1 MRAYQAR
8 AETEVRPDPTA
19 ALLHGHWRVLAWGVW
34 GALVALAL
42 SLFAAAIPALYAQR
56 NTPSEAVREGLAQ
69 LGLTVGFYAG
79 YVIALQV
86 VLALAYFAVAALIVR
101 RKSDDGGALFVAL
114 FLVLVATVNAPN
126 MAALEASQPT
136 LVLLAEV
143 ANVLL
148 GTSLILFLFLFPDG
162 RFVPRWTCAA
172 ALIWLAGQLLL
183 LFLTGDS
190 IVADPPD
197 WLALLVVAGLVIG
210 IGAQIYRYVRVSVR
224 VQRQQTKW
232 VVFGTAAAIIGQ
244 VIGILIAPSPAQTG
258 RQALLAD
265 LAGITIVNCSF
276 LLIPLAIGIAILRYR
291 LWDIDIIINHTLVY
305 GALTAIVAGLY
316 VLVVGALGAL
326 VQSRGNLLISLIATG
341 LVAAL
346 FQPLRDYLQ
355 RAVNRLLYGDRDD
368 PYAVLSRLGKRLET
382 ALAPDAVLPTIV
394 ETVKEAL
401 KLPYAAILLR
411 QGEEFRTMAES
422 GRSVGEPVR
431 LPLVYQSETVGRLLL
446 APRAPGETFSPLEW
460 QLLDDL
466 ARQAGIAVHAVRL
479 TADLQHSRERLV
491 TAREEERRRL
501 RRDLHDGLGPQLA
514 ALTLKLETARN
525 RLTHDPLAD
534 ALLADITERTQAAV
548 ADIRR
553 LVYALRPPTLDEFG
567 LVAALRE
574 GAAQHG
580 LPEENTVSITVDAPE
595 HLPPLPAAVEVA
607 AYRIAQEALTN
618 VVRHAAARSCVLRLT
633 LDEPRGLLW
642 LEIQD
647 DGCGLPTMRRSGVGL
662 QSMRERAEE
671 LGGSCE
677 IESVPGAGTRVR
689 ARLSYGKY
697 EAQSGQ
703 L

>member
-1 MRAYQAR
+1 
-8 AETEVRPDPTA
+8 
-19 ALLHGHWRVLAWGVW
+19 
-34 GALVALAL
+34 
-42 SLFAAAIPALYAQR
+42 
-56 NTPSEAVREGLAQ
+56 
-69 LGLTVGFYAG
+69 
-79 YVIALQV
+79 
-86 VLALAYFAVAALIVR
+86 
-101 RKSDDGGALFVAL
+101 
-114 FLVLVATVNAPN
+114 
-126 MAALEASQPT
+126 
-136 LVLLAEV
+136 
-143 ANVLL
+143 
-148 GTSLILFLFLFPDG
+148 LILFLFLFPDG
-162 RFVPRWTCAA
+162 RFVPRWTRAT
-172 ALIWLAGQLLL
+172 ALIWLAGQLFL

-190 IVADPPD
+190 VVTDPPD
-197 WLALLVVAGLVIG
+197 WLALLVVGGLGIG
-210 IGAQIYRYVRVSVR
+210 MGAQIYRYVRVSGP

-232 VVFGTAAAIIGQ
+232 VVFGAAAAIIGQ
-244 VIGILIAPSPAQTG
+244 VAGILIAPSSPQTG
-258 RQALLAD
+258 RSALLAD

-291 LWDIDIIINHTLVY
+291 LWDIDIIINRTLVY
-305 GALTAIVAGLY
+305 SALTASVAGLY

-326 VQSRGNLLISLIATG
+326 VQSRGNLLISLVATG
-341 LVAAL
+341 LVAVL
-346 FQPLRDYLQ
+346 FQPLRDRVQ

-368 PYAVLSRLGKRLET
+368 PYAVLSRLGQRLET
-382 ALAPDAVLPTIV
+382 TLAPDAVLPTIV

-401 KLPYAAILLR
+401 KLPYVAIMLR

-422 GRSVGEPVR
+422 GRSMGEPVR
-431 LPLVYQSETVGRLLL
+431 LPLVYQSEIVGRLLL

-466 ARQAGIAVHAVRL
+466 ARQAGIATHAVRL

-491 TAREEERRRL
+491 TTREEERRRL

-574 GAAQHG
+574 GAAPHSQ
-580 LPEENTVSITVDAPE
+580 PEKNTVSITVDAPE
-595 HLPPLPAAVEVA
+595 RLPPLPAAVEVA

-618 VVRHAAARSCVLRLT
+618 VVRHAAARICVIRLT
-633 LDEPRGLLW
+633 FDEPAGLLW

-647 DGCGLPTMRRSGVGL
+647 DGRGLPTMRRTGVGL

-677 IESVPGAGTRVR
+677 IESVPGGGTRIR
-689 ARLSYGKY
+689 ARLPYVKH
-697 EAQSGQ
+697 ET
-703 L
+703 

>member
-8 AETEVRPDPTA
+8 AETDVRPDPTA
-19 ALLHGHWRVLAWGVW
+19 ARLHGRWRVLAWGVW
-34 GALVALAL
+34 GALVVLAL
-42 SLFAAAIPALYAQR
+42 GLFAAAIPALYAQR
-56 NTPSEAVREGLAQ
+56 STPPEPVRLGLAQ
-69 LGLTVGFYAG
+69 LGLAVGFYAA
-79 YVIALQV
+79 YVTALQV
-86 VLALAYFAVAALIVR
+86 ILALAHFAVAALIVR
-101 RKSDDGGALFVAL
+101 RKFDDGGALFVAL
-114 FLVLVATVNAPN
+114 FLVLVGTVNAPN
-126 MAALEASQPT
+126 MAALEASHPA
-136 LVLLAEV
+136 LVFLAEF

-162 RFVPRWTCAA
+162 RFVPRWTRAT
-172 ALIWLAGQLLL
+172 ALIWLAGQLFL

-190 IVADPPD
+190 VVIDPPD
-197 WLALLVVAGLVIG
+197 WLALLVVAGLGIG
-210 IGAQIYRYVRVSVR
+210 MGAQIYRYVRVSGP

-244 VIGILIAPSPAQTG
+244 VAGILIAPSPPQTG
-258 RQALLAD
+258 RPALLAD
-265 LAGITIVNCSF
+265 LAGNTVVNCGF

-291 LWDIDIIINHTLVY
+291 LWDIDIIINRTLVY
-305 GALTAIVAGLY
+305 ATLTASVAGLY

-326 VQSRGNLLISLIATG
+326 VQSRGNLLISLVATG
-341 LVAAL
+341 FVAVL
-346 FQPLRDYLQ
+346 FQPLRDRVQ
-355 RAVNRLLYGDRDD
+355 RAVNRLLYGDRDE
-368 PYAVLSRLGKRLET
+368 PYAVLSRLGQRLET
-382 ALAPDAVLPTIV
+382 TLAPDAVLPTIV

-401 KLPYAAILLR
+401 KLPYVAIMLR

-431 LPLVYQSETVGRLLL
+431 LPLVYQSEIVGRLLL

-466 ARQAGIAVHAVRL
+466 ARQAGIATHAVRL

-574 GAAQHG
+574 GAAQYSQ
-580 LPEENTVSITVDAPE
+580 PEENTVPITVDAPE
-595 HLPPLPAAVEVA
+595 RLPPLPAAVEVA

-618 VVRHAAARSCVLRLT
+618 VVRHAAARICVVRLT
-633 LDEPRGLLW
+633 CDEPAGLLW

-647 DGCGLPTMRRSGVGL
+647 DGRGLPTMRRSGVGL

-671 LGGSCE
+671 LGGNCE
-677 IESVPGAGTRVR
+677 IESVPGGGTRVR
-689 ARLSYGKY
+689 ARLPYVKH
-697 EAQSGQ
+697 ET
-703 L
+703 

>member
-1 MRAYQAR
+1 
-8 AETEVRPDPTA
+8 
-19 ALLHGHWRVLAWGVW
+19 
-34 GALVALAL
+34 
-42 SLFAAAIPALYAQR
+42 
-56 NTPSEAVREGLAQ
+56 
-69 LGLTVGFYAG
+69 
-79 YVIALQV
+79 
-86 VLALAYFAVAALIVR
+86 
-101 RKSDDGGALFVAL
+101 
-114 FLVLVATVNAPN
+114 
-126 MAALEASQPT
+126 
-136 LVLLAEV
+136 
-143 ANVLL
+143 
-148 GTSLILFLFLFPDG
+148 
-162 RFVPRWTCAA
+162 
-172 ALIWLAGQLLL
+172 
-183 LFLTGDS
+183 
-190 IVADPPD
+190 
-197 WLALLVVAGLVIG
+197 
-210 IGAQIYRYVRVSVR
+210 
-224 VQRQQTKW
+224 

-265 LAGITIVNCSF
+265 LAGITIVNCTF

-291 LWDIDIIINHTLVY
+291 LWDIDIIINRTLVY

-466 ARQAGIAVHAVRL
+466 ARQAGIAAHAVRL

-580 LPEENTVSITVDAPE
+580 LPEENTISITVDAPE

-677 IESVPGAGTRVR
+677 IESVPGGGTRVR